1 MTRFGIPAVGRGA
14 IAAALLAAASTP
26 AAAGTL
32 KCSFV
37 EPFFDIEFDS
47 ATGRVVYTS
56 PHEVEEGT
64 DKPKPRVIAEGARIR
79 RSGVWDTY
87 DTLFL
92 EVPGKDKDTPATTI
106 VEIKVTG
113 RGSDG
118 MSETVFPFEGRH
130 GGWIGGCESSKAPA
144 YDSYEVFHDLGV
156 VEPQ

>member
-1 MTRFGIPAVGRGA
+1 MKSRIL
-14 IAAALLAAASTP
+14 AAALPLVLAAS
-26 AAAGTL
+26 AAGAGTL
-32 KCSFV
+32 RCSFT
-37 EPFFDIEFDS
+37 EPFFDLEFDS

-56 PHEVEEGT
+56 PNEFEEGT
-64 DKPKPRVIAEGARIR
+64 GKPKPRVIAEGARIR

-92 EVPGKDKDTPATTI
+92 ETPGRDKDTPPNII

-118 MSETVFPFEGRH
+118 MSESVFPFEGRH

-144 YDSYEVFHDLGV
+144 YDSYEVFDDLGV
-156 VEPQ
+156 VETPQ